1 MEWVSP
7 SSANSSR
14 GSDEDRGRLE
24 VAGEGEGVPAAAFA
38 GEHAFTFKVRSGL
51 RVGSSMFTASR
62 TATHGSQHGQ
72 SPVKLLFAVLQQQQ
86 QRVLAA
92 G

>member
-38 GEHAFTFKVRSGL
+38 GEHAFTL
-51 RVGSSMFTASR
+51 
-62 TATHGSQHGQ
+62 
-72 SPVKLLFAVLQQQQ
+72 
-86 QRVLAA
+86 
-92 G
+92 